1 MKTFV
6 RNKFID
12 VARMLSIS
20 TPRMIKVLKDNG
32 VILNTN
38 GRNLPTR
45 IFIQR
50 GWFIV
55 DYIEIHEKDFKAIVP
70 TVDVTEI
77 GFKEIERLINDSLFT
92 EVKFVHLYNQIN
104 MELCDF
110 ILERT
115 YPRSWEIMKVETQNY
130 INIILQKPKNFE
142 LILKYDK
149 NQNRLWRT
157 K

>member
-45 IFIQR
+45 MFIQR
-50 GWFIV
+50 GWFVV
-55 DYIEIHEKDFKAIVP
+55 DYIKIYEPDFKAIVP

-92 EVKFVHLYNQIN
+92 EVKFIHLYNQIN
-104 MELCDF
+104 IELCDF

-115 YPRSWEIMKVETQNY
+115 YPKSWEIMKVETQNY